1 MDEREAVAAIAV
13 DLSRAFDSV
22 YHGLFLAKLR
32 AYGFSK
38 SAIELMSSYLCGRQ
52 RVKLDK
58 VYSDW
63 RVVKTGV
70 PQGSLLGPLLF
81 NIYINDLNYKVSN
94 TSLRLYADDTTEYAS
109 DVSPMVL
116 EYTINEDLKIV
127 SSWFESNYL
136 KINDT
141 QKHRLW

>member
-22 YHGLFLAKLR
+22 YHGLLLAKLR